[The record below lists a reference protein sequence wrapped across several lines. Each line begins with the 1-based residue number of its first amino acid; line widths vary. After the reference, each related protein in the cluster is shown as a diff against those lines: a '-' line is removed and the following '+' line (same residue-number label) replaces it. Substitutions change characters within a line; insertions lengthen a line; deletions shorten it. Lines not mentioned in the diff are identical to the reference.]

1 MALSVLFA
9 EFLDETGCVCLRL
22 ETDGIVT
29 APLMH
34 RRFDEIQTMQSGT
47 QTLVVL
53 STTMCG
59 LHRVELPWLG
69 DKKARAAIPFAL
81 EEQLAQK
88 LTSLHFAFDRAYHQ
102 ENCYLVVVVDKI
114 YLSEVMARLDEHD
127 ILFNE
132 ITIDWF
138 ALHAGESGLTPSALL
153 VRDENYQGA
162 LSGALL
168 NRYLTEQNEPSKIL
182 AFTDSP
188 TDRDHSLFTT
198 IDEPFYQWAAKRLQ
212 HSGRINLCQ
221 AELSHGIPSEGN
233 NQRWMIIAGALAG
246 IWLLSILVFNGVN
259 LIRLHH
265 QLNQIDKETAVVYR
279 QFFPNAQQIIS
290 PRFRIQQL
298 LKTGGAT
305 QSTLILWRLL
315 DKLDNTVDLNMLTVE
330 QLQYKN
336 KMLSVMVKAR
346 DFGVLEALS
355 ARLQKEGV
363 KVVQTQASSNKK
375 DVTAT
380 LELR

>member
-1 MALSVLFA
+1 VALSVLFA
-9 EFLDETGCVCLRL
+9 EFLDETGCLCLRL
-22 ETDGIVT
+22 EADGIVT

-34 RRFDEIQTMQSGT
+34 RCFDEIQTMQSGT

-88 LTSLHFAFDRAYHQ
+88 LTSLHFAFDRAHHQ
-102 ENCYLVVVVDKI
+102 ENFYLVVVIDKT
-114 YLSEVMARLDEHD
+114 YLSDVMARLDEHH
-127 ILFNE
+127 IFFNE

-138 ALHAGESGLTPSALL
+138 ALRSGESSLTPSALL

-162 LSGALL
+162 LSGELL
-168 NRYLTEQNEPSKIL
+168 SRYLSELNEPSKVL

-188 TDRDHSLFTT
+188 TKNDNSRFTM
-198 IDEPFYQWAAKRLQ
+198 IDEPFYQWAARRLQ
-212 HSGRINLCQ
+212 QSVRINLCQ
-221 AELSHGIPSEGN
+221 AELSHGLPSQGN
-233 NQRWMIIAGALAG
+233 NRRWMIMASALAG
-246 IWLLSILVFNGVN
+246 LWLLSILVFNGVN

-265 QLNQIDKETAVVYR
+265 QLNQIDKETAIVYR
-279 QFFPNAQQIIS
+279 QFFPNAQQVIS
-290 PRFRIQQL
+290 PRFRIHQL
-298 LKTGGAT
+298 LKTGGVT
-305 QSTLILWRLL
+305 QSNLILWRLL
-315 DKLDNTVDLNMLTVE
+315 DKLDKTVDLNMLTVE

-363 KVVQTQASSNKK
+363 KVLQTQASSHEK